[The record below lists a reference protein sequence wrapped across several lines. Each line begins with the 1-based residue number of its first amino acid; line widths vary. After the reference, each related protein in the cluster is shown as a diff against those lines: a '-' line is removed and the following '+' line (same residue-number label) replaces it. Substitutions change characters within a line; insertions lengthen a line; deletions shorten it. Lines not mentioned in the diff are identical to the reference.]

1 MRDGSKKARSGGA
14 PASPHLPD
22 RPSSA
27 RKTVHIYCEDAAT
40 AETAARLPAGRRL
53 APAEL
58 SLRMGGIEAA
68 RKAYV
73 QAATPELIVVETRLG
88 AEDMLAALEA
98 LAEVCDAG
106 TQVIVIGHV
115 NDVELYRA
123 LMRRHISDYLL
134 APVSLGE
141 LADSVGAALS
151 GQSGEAR
158 GHVAAF
164 IGAKGG
170 CGSSTVCH
178 NVAWVLAEHLKTE
191 TAIADFDL
199 AFGTLGLDFN
209 QDSARGLGDALA
221 AGAKLDSAMMA
232 KLLARCSD
240 HLGLL
245 TAPAALGADAAL
257 TPEAAGGIADLLAG
271 MAAFV
276 ALDMPRDWRMW
287 SRALIEAA
295 DSVVI
300 TAEPDLGGLRNAKT
314 LIDGL
319 RGLRPSAKPPLLV
332 MNKIGMPRRPEIPV
346 RDFAKAADL
355 EPAAVI
361 DFDAQLFGAAANN
374 GLMIGEFAPKARA
387 LTAFKGLAETLGGKK
402 AAPEPGV
409 AILKPLIGRLGRR
422 LAR

>member
-1 MRDGSKKARSGGA
+1 
-14 PASPHLPD
+14 
-22 RPSSA
+22 
-27 RKTVHIYCEDAAT
+27 
-40 AETAARLPAGRRL
+40 
-53 APAEL
+53 
-58 SLRMGGIEAA
+58 MGGIEAA

-151 GQSGEAR
+151 GQPGAAR